1 MRIVDIWMGKGIF
14 SALTGLKQRHDL
26 ILKFVRHK
34 SYMVACD
41 NF

>member
-1 MRIVDIWMGKGIF
+1 MWMGKGIF
-14 SALTGLKQRHDL
+14 SLVTGLKQRHYL
-26 ILKFVRHK
+26 ILKFVRPK